1 MTMKKYLYLAPA
13 LLAASSLMLTGCS
26 DDDSAF
32 ADGQGSVT
40 IKATLSGDVKVESRT
55 DADELRALYGE
66 SLTLWLT
73 KPGQGP
79 VRQYQ
84 GLDNLPTD
92 PVTIP
97 SGSYVAEAWAGDSVS
112 ASFDSK
118 YFKGYLPFEVTKG
131 TTTPVDVTL
140 KIANVVVSVD
150 IDDSVDEVLQS
161 GYTLTAGHSR
171 GTVVFEGRDT
181 RKAYFMMPSTDTDL
195 TLTLDGV
202 GLDGKKYTQTETI
215 ADAQAATEYVVHI
228 SHNPGQTDEIGGGY
242 FNITVDATEIEVN
255 DEFVLTLAPDIKGI
269 GFNIAEPQSIE
280 QGKGVRKSVY
290 VTAADR
296 LTSLVMES
304 DAFESMFATGR
315 RNFDLLNAEDNAY
328 EQTLAEAGIT
338 IQRVVTDGELTNI
351 RINFEETYTASLAGG
366 TYAYSFTARDGELES
381 KATFT
386 LDVTNAPVAITGSS
400 DVTYTTARLSAAIL
414 KEGQAGQAGFN
425 VRPAAGGAA
434 TFVAGTI
441 EGGVMTATAE
451 GLTQNTAYSFTAV
464 YGGFETV
471 AMTFTTLAYPQLP
484 NAGFEYWSH
493 PAKPYLI
500 YASGQEMFWDSGN
513 HGSTT
518 LSADASITTPDATVK
533 HSGQYSAK
541 LASAF
546 VGVAMFG
553 KLAAG
558 NIFTGQYL
566 KTDGTNGE
574 LGWGRPFTSPVRPK
588 ALRGYVKYNPVA
600 VTHAETNPAG
610 KSKGDMDEGIIYI
623 ALLTADDDTRENT
636 HKGWPVVIRTKEKSD
651 GSRQLFDQNAAN
663 VIAYGEKVFT
673 SATPGDGM
681 IEFTIDLTDVHGNL
695 DMAKILVVASASRY
709 GDYFTGGNGSTM
721 WLDDLELV
729 Y

>member
-1 MTMKKYLYLAPA
+1 MKKYLYLAPA

-171 GTVVFEGRDT
+171 GTVVFDGRDT

-255 DEFVLTLAPDIKGI
+255 DEFVITLAPDIKGI

-464 YGGFETV
+464 YGGFETA

-484 NAGFEYWSH
+484 NAGFELWSTYSSNDAAI
-493 PAKPYLI
+493 PDATYP
-500 YASGQEMFWDSGN
+500 GFWDTGN
-513 HGSTT
+513 HGSRSMKMVAT
-518 LSADASITTPDATVK
+518 DITYKDSSVK

-541 LASAF
+541 LESKF
-546 VGVAMFG
+546 VGIG
-553 KLAAG
+553 SIGELAAG
-558 NIFTGQYL
+558 NIFTGKYL
-566 KTDGTNGE
+566 DTEGTNGV
-574 LGWGRPFTSPVRPK
+574 LGWGQPFSSPARPK
-588 ALRGYVKYNPVA
+588 ALKGYVKYSPVA
-600 VTHAETNPAG
+600 VTRAKTNPAG
-610 KSKGDMDEGIIYI
+610 KAVGDMDEGIIYI
-623 ALLTADDDTRENT
+623 ALLSADDDTRENT
-636 HKGWPVVIRTKEKSD
+636 HKGWPVVIRTKNT
-651 GSRQLFDQNAAN
+651 QLFDQNAAN

-695 DMAKILVVASASRY
+695 DMAKILVVASSSRY
-709 GDYFTGGNGSTM
+709 GDYFTGGAGSTM

>member
-26 DDDSAF
+26 DDDSVF

-55 DADELRALYGE
+55 DAEELRALYGE

-73 KPGQGP
+73 KPGEGP
-79 VRQYQ
+79 VRRYE

-92 PVTIP
+92 PVTLP
-97 SGSYVAEAWAGDSVS
+97 SGQYVAEAWAGDSVS

-118 YFKGYLPFEVTKG
+118 YFKGYVPFEVTRG
-131 TTTPVDVTL
+131 ATTPVDVTL

-150 IDDSVDEVLQS
+150 IDESVDDVLQS

-171 GTVVFEGRDT
+171 GTLVFEGHDT
-181 RKAYFMMPSTDTDL
+181 RKAYFMMPSTDTGL

-215 ADAQAATEYVVHI
+215 ADARPAMEYVVHI
-228 SHNPGQTDEIGGGY
+228 KHNTGQTDEIGGGY
-242 FNITVDATEIEVN
+242 FNITVDATEIDVEDN
-255 DEFVLTLAPDIKGI
+255 FVLTLAPDIKGI

-290 VTAADR
+290 VTAADQ
-296 LTSLVMES
+296 LTGLVMES
-304 DAFESMFATGR
+304 DVFTTLIGR
-315 RNFDLLNAEDNAY
+315 RNFDLINAADNGY
-328 EQTLAEAGIT
+328 EQSLAAAGIEV
-338 IQRVVTDGELTNI
+338 QRITTDGVLTNV
-351 RINFEETYTASLAGG
+351 RVNFEDSYTASLAEG
-366 TYAYSFTARDGELES
+366 TYAFRFVARDGQLES
-381 KATFT
+381 DATFT
-386 LDVTNAPVAITGSS
+386 LDVTNAPVAVSAASG
-400 DVTYTTARLSAAIL
+400 VTYTTAVLSANIL
-414 KEGQAGQAGFN
+414 KADVAGEAGFN
-425 VRPAAGGAA
+425 VRPVADGA
-434 TFVAGTI
+434 TVFVAGTI
-441 EGGVMTATAE
+441 ADGVMTATAE
-451 GLTQNTAYSFTAV
+451 GLTQNTEYSFTAV
-464 YGGFETV
+464 YGGYETQ
-471 AMTFTTLAYPQLP
+471 ALTFTTQAYPQLP
-484 NAGFEYWSH
+484 NAGFEYWSK

-500 YASGQEMFWDSGN
+500 YGSGQDMFWDSGN

-518 LSADASITTPDATVK
+518 LSADASITTPDASIK
-533 HSGQYSAK
+533 HSGQYSVK

-546 VGVAMFG
+546 VGAGPFG

-558 NIFTGQYL
+558 NIFTGEYL
-566 KTDGTNGE
+566 GTQGTDGI
-574 LGWGRPFTSPVRPK
+574 LGWGRAFTAPVRPK
-588 ALRGYVKYNPVA
+588 ALKGYVKYTPVT
-600 VTHAETNPAG
+600 VTDASTNPAG
-610 KSKGDMDEGIIYI
+610 KAKGDMDEGIIYI
-623 ALLTADDDTRENT
+623 ALLSADDDSRET
-636 HKGWPVVIRTKEKSD
+636 EHHGWPVVIRTKTK
-651 GSRQLFDQNAAN
+651 QLFEQNAAN

-673 SATPGDGM
+673 EATPGDGM

-709 GDYFTGGNGSTM
+709 GDYFTGGRGSTM